1 MGPLP
6 SIPRPSTALG
16 TPRVTQAPLI
26 DTSESED
33 TEHSGDRAGYR
44 RPRSSS
50 SILVREYI
58 VLNKNKHRIVYI
70 VLSCIAM
77 FVLSRPPAI

>member
-26 DTSESED
+26 ETSESED
-33 TEHSGDRAGYR
+33 TEHSAGHGQR
-44 RPRSSS
+44 RPRSSN
-50 SILVREYI
+50 SILVRTP
-58 VLNKNKHRIVYI
+58 
-70 VLSCIAM
+70 
-77 FVLSRPPAI
+77 F